1 MFFFYRLSEH
11 GTDKSAQ
18 ILILI
23 LFSEF
28 LTLSNFKINI
38 NKNLSKIFILA
49 GLIISLKAFYLLYGI
64 FFILIL
70 YHLYLLNLK
79 TKFIYKIFI
88 KNVFFISFIILFFLL
103 FLHNYLNTSCLVYP
117 VSLTCFENNF
127 WSIKIEEVKELN
139 NWYEQW
145 SKGGATPNFR
155 VENPEIYIKNLNWVS
170 NWIDI
175 YFFNKV
181 FQIFF

>member
-1 MFFFYRLSEH
+1 MLINIKKDLDANRYSFITIYNLLIFIFINVFFYRLSEH

-70 YHLYLLNLK
+70 YHFYLLNIK
-79 TKFIYKIFI
+79 TKFIYKILI
-88 KNVFFISFIILFFLL
+88 KNVFLL
-103 FLHNYLNTSCLVYP
+103 VL
-117 VSLTCFENNF
+117 
-127 WSIKIEEVKELN
+127 
-139 NWYEQW
+139 
-145 SKGGATPNFR
+145 
-155 VENPEIYIKNLNWVS
+155 
-170 NWIDI
+170 
-175 YFFNKV
+175 
-181 FQIFF
+181 